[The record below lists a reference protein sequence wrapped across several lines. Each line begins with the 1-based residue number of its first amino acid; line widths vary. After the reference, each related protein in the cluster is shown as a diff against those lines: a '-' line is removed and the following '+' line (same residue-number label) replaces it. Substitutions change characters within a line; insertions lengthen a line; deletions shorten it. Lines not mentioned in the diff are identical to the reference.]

1 MRLTA
6 IFSLL
11 LHVVLAQTQE
21 VPHKMNFAGMTLT
34 IRDDARREI
43 QKDVDALTQYPKYFN
58 IKVDRA
64 KTYFPIIEKI
74 FAEERLPDDFKYL
87 VIQESALI
95 PDAVSASTPVGFWQF
110 KDFTAAEMGLRVD
123 KEIDERMN
131 IVSSTRAAAQYL
143 KKNNTFFNNWLY
155 ALQAYQM
162 GAGGVMR
169 AVKDYESGAKHMEIT
184 SQTYWYVKKFL
195 AHKIAF
201 EGAVRGQGEV
211 NIIAYESRNSKS
223 LSVIAKEVSVPEES
237 LMEFNKWV
245 KKGTIPGDKNYI
257 VAIPVKG
264 EAQAVYAS
272 VEKVNTDHNK
282 HNSHKK
288 LDAKPALALQSDKKT
303 INGIPAI
310 KAHAGENAV
319 ALTKRAG
326 VGLSFFL
333 ACNDLSI
340 SDPLV
345 EGQYYYLKKKRSK
358 TKIASH
364 VVKQSDETLWS
375 VSQQY
380 GVQLKR
386 LAKLNPGLPTLSL
399 KPGTLVVLS
408 GTQKSAVAEPVVA
421 STVEVETGEF
431 FSWSVNPTASTNKSA
446 EWPTS
451 VSEPSKQEENT
462 ITNVVEPVIE
472 TEDVTPGKVD
482 EIVTTMQPKPFPAQH
497 IVVAGETLYAISK
510 QYGIGVMDIVNWNQ
524 LKMEDGIKPGQT
536 LMLRDPAQ
544 PDSLMDTAKQD
555 EFIVYEVKP
564 SDTLY
569 SVARK
574 YGVTIKD
581 LMDWNQ
587 KKDFNVATGE
597 KLKIQ
602 MK

>member
-1 MRLTA
+1 MRFTA
-6 IFSLL
+6 IFTFLL
-11 LHVVLAQTQE
+11 QAVFAQTPE

-58 IKVDRA
+58 IKVERA
-64 KTYFPIIEKI
+64 RTYFPIIEKI
-74 FAEERLPDDFKYL
+74 FQEERLPDDFKYL

-95 PDAVSASTPVGFWQF
+95 PDAVSVSNAVGFWQF
-110 KDFTAAEMGLRVD
+110 KDFTAVEMGLRVD

-169 AVKDYESGAKHMEIT
+169 SVKDYESGSKHMEIT

-201 EGAVRGQGEV
+201 EGSVRGQGEV
-211 NIIAYESRNSKS
+211 KVIEYENRNSKS
-223 LSVIAKEVSVPEES
+223 IAALAKEVSVPEET
-237 LMEFNKWV
+237 LLEYNKWAR
-245 KKGTIPGDKNYI
+245 KGIIPSDRNYI
-257 VAIPVKG
+257 VSIPVKG
-264 EAQAVYAS
+264 EAQPVYAS
-272 VEKVNTDHNK
+272 TEKVGVDNINYNT
-282 HNSHKK
+282 SHKK
-288 LDAKPALALQSDKKT
+288 LDAKPALASQSDKKSL
-303 INGIPAI
+303 NGLPAI
-310 KAHAGENAV
+310 KAQADEDAV

-345 EGQYYYLKKKRSK
+345 EGQYYYLRKKKSK
-358 TKIASH
+358 SQVASH
-364 VVKQSDETLWS
+364 VVQLSNETLWS

-380 GVQLKR
+380 GIQLKR
-386 LAKLNPGLPTLSL
+386 LARLNPGLPAATL
-399 KPGTLVVLS
+399 KPGTMVVLS
-408 GTQKSAVAEPVVA
+408 GSPSKAGATNETSIA
-421 STVEVETGEF
+421 TVEVETGEF
-431 FSWSVNPTASTNKSA
+431 FSWAVNPTASTSS
-446 EWPTS
+446 T
-451 VSEPSKQEENT
+451 
-462 ITNVVEPVIE
+462 VVLPVIPAE
-472 TEDVTPGKVD
+472 AID
-482 EIVTTMQPKPFPAQH
+482 EKIDSNSQEQTVENVQVVQQPVSIPDQH
-497 IVVAGETLYAISK
+497 TVVPGETLYAISK
-510 QYGIGVMDIVNWNQ
+510 KYNIAVMDIVHMNQ
-524 LKMEDGIKPGQT
+524 LKMEEGIKPGQV
-536 LMLRDPAQ
+536 LKLRD
-544 PDSLMDTAKQD
+544 TASQEVIQAEVKD
-555 EFIVYEVKP
+555 DYVVHEVKP

-574 YGVTIKD
+574 YGVTIKE

-597 KLKIQ
+597 KLRIQ
-602 MK
+602 VK